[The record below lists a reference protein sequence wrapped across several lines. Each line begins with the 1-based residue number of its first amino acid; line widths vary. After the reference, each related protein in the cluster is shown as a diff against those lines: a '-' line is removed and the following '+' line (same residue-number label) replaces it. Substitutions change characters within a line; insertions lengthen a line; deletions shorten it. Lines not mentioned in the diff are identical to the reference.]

1 MPSGRNMKNYNKI
14 SYIVYGNGFYTKR
27 PLIGDWLRVELLVCQ
42 HQPTPSP
49 SIRLK
54 LKINVLP
61 LHKQYFCCL
70 KMRNIEV
77 RYIFRF

>member
-1 MPSGRNMKNYNKI
+1 MFMPSGRNMKKYNKI

-49 SIRLK
+49 LSAL
-54 LKINVLP
+54 N
-61 LHKQYFCCL
+61 
-70 KMRNIEV
+70 
-77 RYIFRF
+77 